1 MPGRF
6 GYIGG
11 HDPIQPPMHWSLIIA
26 LLGAIALAGAGGL
39 ATQIGPWYRDPSWQP
54 PDWLF
59 GPAWTVILGLA
70 AWSASLAWDAAPDA
84 GLQTKVVVL
93 FGVNAL
99 FHFAWSPLFFRWRRP
114 DWALYEVT
122 FLWSSVL
129 ALVIGTAPLSPLA
142 SWLVVP
148 YLAWVPF
155 AAYLNLAVVRLNR
168 PFGARAGAATQT

>member
-1 MPGRF
+1 MT
-6 GYIGG
+6 
-11 HDPIQPPMHWSLIIA
+11 WSLIVA
-26 LLGAIALAGAGGL
+26 LLGAVVLAGAGGL
-39 ATQIGPWYRDPSWQP
+39 ATSIGPWYRNLRKPSWQP

-84 GLQTKVVVL
+84 GTRTRVVAL
-93 FGVNAL
+93 FLLNAL

-114 DWALYEVT
+114 DWALVEVV

-129 ALVIGTAPLSPLA
+129 ALVLGLAPVSALA

-148 YLAWVPF
+148 YLLWVTF
-155 AAYLNLAVVRLNR
+155 AAWLNLAVVRLNR
-168 PFGARAGAATQT
+168 PFGTMAVQGRN